1 MWFWQQ
7 KPCAVCAEKDKRL
20 LQMELQTD
28 LLKSQLQDSRL
39 REQKAI
45 DSLLNERNLP
55 GVTPPA
61 RMSAK
66 DSQQSIEDAFALFKD
81 DDDKGDGLIQEAD
94 TIFSEERPQ

>member
-1 MWFWQQ
+1 MSWWQP

-20 LQMELQTD
+20 AQLEEQTG
-28 LLKSQLQDSRL
+28 LLKAQLQDSRL

-45 DSLLNERNLP
+45 DALLNERQLP

-66 DSQQSIEDAFALFKD
+66 DSQQSIEDAFAVFKD
-81 DDDKGDGLIQEAD
+81 EHDHGDGLIQEAD
-94 TIFSEERPQ
+94 TLFSEAKET